1 MMLTD
6 ELQDAIE
13 TVCAACPYISDCE
26 IDEELCELT
35 YGKEGERYDG
45 GAKYCGHCMVRNM
58 YNLYS
63 AMDEANGDLPYTAP
77 EWQAIINY

>member
-6 ELQDAIE
+6 KLQNAID

-26 IDEELCELT
+26 IDEELPELA
-35 YGKEGERYDG
+35 YSNADSIDQGD
-45 GAKYCGHCMVRNM
+45 KYCNHCMVRNM
-58 YNLYS
+58 YNLYY
-63 AMDEANGDLPYTAP
+63 AMDKTNEDLPYTAP

>member
-1 MMLTD
+1 MMLTN
-6 ELQDAIE
+6 ELRNAID

-26 IDEELCELT
+26 IDEELSELA
-35 YGKEGERYDG
+35 YSNADSVDQGD
-45 GAKYCGHCMVRNM
+45 KYCNHCMVRNM

-63 AMDEANGDLPYTAP
+63 AMDETNGDLPYTAP

>member
-1 MMLTD
+1 MLTD
-6 ELQDAIE
+6 KLQNAIE

-26 IDEELCELT
+26 IDEELSELA
-35 YGKEGERYDG
+35 YSNADSVDQGD
-45 GAKYCGHCMVRNM
+45 KYCSHCMVRNM

-63 AMDEANGDLPYTAP
+63 AMDETNGDLPYTAP

>member
-1 MMLTD
+1 MLTD
-6 ELQDAIE
+6 KLQNAID

-26 IDEELCELT
+26 IDEGLSELT
-35 YGKEGERYDG
+35 YVNADSVDPNK
-45 GAKYCGHCMVRNM
+45 KYCSHCMVRNM

-63 AMDEANGDLPYTAP
+63 AMDEANGDLPYMTP

>member
-6 ELQDAIE
+6 ELQNAIDI
-13 TVCAACPYISDCE
+13 VCAACPYISDCE
-26 IDEELCELT
+26 IDEELSELAYSNADSVDT
-35 YGKEGERYDG
+35 SE
-45 GAKYCGHCMVRNM
+45 KYCSHCMVRNM

-63 AMDEANGDLPYTAP
+63 AMDETNGDLPYTAP